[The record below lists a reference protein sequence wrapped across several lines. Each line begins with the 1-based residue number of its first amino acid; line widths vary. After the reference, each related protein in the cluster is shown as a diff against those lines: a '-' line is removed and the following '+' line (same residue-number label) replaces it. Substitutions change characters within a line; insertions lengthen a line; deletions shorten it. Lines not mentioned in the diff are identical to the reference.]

1 MGKGGLERGRLFP
14 CRKGFIGYGFF
25 SLTNEFLYYIIS
37 RISEMKYVVK
47 MNRFRGLSLFLVVI
61 FLISFLSSC
70 DVLQTDDILPI
81 RDGVYLDKEYLT
93 DEQKKELEDGL
104 LTACARNDNDYYEY
118 WKTLFG
124 NQKTESLEE
133 NAGVSEVSLFEKLTT
148 SESEPVIKTEKFS
161 RFVKDSWGLD
171 SLNRVKVTVTSGGE
185 PVCGASVFA
194 FDNYDVFEFAA
205 VTDATGTA
213 YLFPQHSDG
222 YLAVKGVD
230 GEFSEKHTF
239 DEKNRAFDVEIENAT
254 SVTDRNILQIMFV
267 VDATL
272 AMDEEIFFLK
282 TRLAEITSKLAGE
295 GVTVF
300 CSFLF
305 YRDNCDVEKLY
316 YTGFYEVSTEEGLKE
331 LGDKISEQRA
341 KGGGEDY
348 PEALDEALEL
358 AVQKEWK
365 EEATKLIF
373 HVYDAPAHKGDENK
387 IRFNKSVCSA
397 ARSGIK
403 ICPILSGNANL
414 LSEYLARQSAIMTG
428 GTYSFLT
435 DGEQRERRYDD
446 EMLDE
451 VTIERLDALI
461 VRLANGYRTGSF
473 EAPTEFCP
481 NKPIKT

>member
-1 MGKGGLERGRLFP
+1 
-14 CRKGFIGYGFF
+14 
-25 SLTNEFLYYIIS
+25 
-37 RISEMKYVVK
+37 
-47 MNRFRGLSLFLVVI
+47 MNRFRGLSLFLAVI
-61 FLISFLSSC
+61 SLIFFVASC
-70 DVLQTDDILPI
+70 SEQPTEDVLPL

-93 DEQKKELEDGL
+93 DEQKKELDGGL
-104 LTACARNDNDYYEY
+104 LTACSRNDNDYYEY

-124 NQKTESLEE
+124 NPKLESLRNGARDSE
-133 NAGVSEVSLFEKLTT
+133 NSLLEKLTA
-148 SESEPVIKTEKFS
+148 SESEPVIKTDKLS
-161 RFVKDSWGLD
+161 RFVNDSWGLN
-171 SLNRVKVTVTSGGE
+171 SLSRIKVTVTSGGE

-205 VTDATGTA
+205 ATDATGTA

-222 YLAVKGVD
+222 YFAIKGED
-230 GEFSEKHTF
+230 GEFSEKYFF
-239 DEKNRAFDVEIENAT
+239 DEKNREFNVEIENAT

-272 AMDEEIFFLK
+272 SMGKEIFFFK
-282 TRLAEITSKLAGE
+282 TRLDEITAKLAGDGIE
-295 GVTVF
+295 VY

-305 YRDNCDVEKLY
+305 YRDTCDVEKLY

-348 PEALDEALEL
+348 PEAMDEALEL
-358 AVQKEWK
+358 AVQKDWK
-365 EEATKLIF
+365 KEATKLIF
-373 HVYDAPAHKGDENK
+373 HVYDAPAHKNDENK
-387 IRFNKSVCSA
+387 IRFNKSVFVA
-397 ARSGIK
+397 AQYGIK
-403 ICPILSGNANL
+403 ICPILSEGADL
-414 LSEYLARQSAIMTG
+414 LCEYLARQSAIMTG

-435 DGEQRERRYDD
+435 DNEKKERRYDD
-446 EMLDE
+446 KTLDE
-451 VTIERLDALI
+451 VTIERLDDLI